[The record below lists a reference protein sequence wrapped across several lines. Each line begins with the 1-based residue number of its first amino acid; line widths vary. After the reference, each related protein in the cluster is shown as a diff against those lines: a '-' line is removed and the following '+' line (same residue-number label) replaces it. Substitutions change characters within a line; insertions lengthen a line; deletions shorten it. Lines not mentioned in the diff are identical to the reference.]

1 MGFYG
6 AVKKALIIFSDMA
19 ILIDTNVLLDFFLK
33 RNDFYVD
40 AKEIVRLA
48 RRGAYEFRITP
59 ITLGT
64 VYYLVR
70 KQFSHPEAMTLLQ
83 EFSAVFPCV
92 NASNLA
98 CQDAL
103 FMGLGDFEDAMQ
115 VAMAKSTCEMII
127 TRNMTDFKNSGMMAI
142 SPRDFLRMQ
151 TQND

>member
-1 MGFYG
+1 
-6 AVKKALIIFSDMA
+6 MA

-33 RNDFYVD
+33 RTDFYGD

-48 RRGAYEFRITP
+48 RKGEYEFKVTP

-64 VYYLVR
+64 AYYLVR
-70 KQFSHPEAMTLLQ
+70 KQFPHAEAMTLLQ

-92 NASNLA
+92 NAPNLA
-98 CQDAL
+98 CHDAL

-127 TRNMTDFKNSGMMAI
+127 TRNVADFKHSGMLVI
-142 SPRDFLRMQ
+142 SPKDFLRMQ